1 MVGEEDAA
9 QIQLPSISAKKPALV
24 AERRSTK
31 GSLTLFRGKIPVACC
46 IGTKSRDNEGSLL
59 LELLVI
65 CETV

>member
-31 GSLTLFRGKIPVACC
+31 GSLTLFRGKISC
-46 IGTKSRDNEGSLL
+46 SLL
-59 LELLVI
+59 YRDQESGQRGQSVVRI
-65 CETV
+65 ASYM